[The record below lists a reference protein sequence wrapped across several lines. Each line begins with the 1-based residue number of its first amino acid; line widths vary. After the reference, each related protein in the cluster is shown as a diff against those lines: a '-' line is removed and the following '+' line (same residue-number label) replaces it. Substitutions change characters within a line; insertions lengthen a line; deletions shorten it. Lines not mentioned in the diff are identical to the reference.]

1 MVAKKRTLDTDAEV
15 QEAVDGLLAA
25 FGVVDDAIISAG
37 GPGTFERK
45 ARPSLKD
52 GGHGKGAASASPDA
66 LWSKRRK

>member
-1 MVAKKRTLDTDAEV
+1 MVAKRRTLNTDAEV

-37 GPGTFERK
+37 DAIEHKP
-45 ARPSLKD
+45 RPRLKD
-52 GGHGKGAASASPDA
+52 GGHGKGAGSASPDA